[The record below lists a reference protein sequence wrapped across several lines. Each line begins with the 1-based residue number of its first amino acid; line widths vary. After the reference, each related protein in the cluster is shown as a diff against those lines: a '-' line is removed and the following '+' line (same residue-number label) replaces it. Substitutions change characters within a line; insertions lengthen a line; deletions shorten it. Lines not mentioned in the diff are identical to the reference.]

1 MIVVMMMTT
10 TTIVIT
16 GAYNRRSGKRVAS
29 ESGASDSKL
38 GDFMCMDRGG

>member
-1 MIVVMMMTT
+1 MMIVIMMT

-38 GDFMCMDRGG
+38 GDFMCVDRGG